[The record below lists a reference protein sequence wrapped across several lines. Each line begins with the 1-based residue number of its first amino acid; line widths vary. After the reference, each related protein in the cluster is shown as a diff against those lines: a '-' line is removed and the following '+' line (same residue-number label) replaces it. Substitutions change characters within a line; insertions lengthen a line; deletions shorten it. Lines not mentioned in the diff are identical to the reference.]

1 MTCIKLKNS
10 VYEVRVVNN
19 TREVMA
25 GGKWLEA
32 SYFIDWLCDNDRLDE
47 VMDLVDLG
55 INKIKEILK

>member
-25 GGKWLEA
+25 GGKWLKA

-55 INKIKEILK
+55 LNKIKEILK